1 MIDQKHP
8 EGVRMNNNVSGIR
21 RSSQNRLNA
30 IIGHKME
37 NGAVIDETVL
47 TLLAELTRIE
57 NREVLIVVSDN
68 GIIENA
74 FVGDVGTVAFDITD
88 RRSTL
93 SRKIVI
99 HTHPGGSPF
108 LSDEDLSA
116 AKDKR
121 LSAMIAIAVPDSDDL
136 PKLFGIA
143 LPKIVNDR
151 LTYTPEVVSGL
162 AGLNTVDIK
171 ANMQDADKAYRK
183 ANALYE
189 EPDCHRERAILVG
202 VDTNWSHGLDIDKSM
217 AELKS
222 LTEAADGQV
231 VAVFTQSRPKI
242 DSAYYVGKG
251 KLAEI
256 SRTAQN
262 KDAALLVANDELTAS
277 QIANIEGLTGLKVID
292 RTTVILDIFARHAA
306 SRIGKLQVELAQ
318 QHYRLS
324 RLKGLG
330 QVLSRTGGG
339 IGTRGPGEKKLETD
353 RRHIRKQIDELNK
366 QLAQAEKTHAE
377 GAKRRKKS
385 QIPRVSLIGYTNAG
399 KSTLFNVLTAA
410 DAVIADDLFVT
421 LDTTTRQVKTDSNG
435 FVLSDTVGFIE
446 KLPHDLVAAFKTT
459 LSEALD
465 ADLLLHVIDA
475 SQPESGKY
483 IAITE
488 QVLSEIGAIHIPRI
502 LVLNKTDLLGPE
514 EIKRLEQKAGHQD
527 IPTVL
532 IAASTGYG
540 IDSLLSRIDEI
551 LHENGE
557 IISLLMPYSE
567 SKRLAELKDQTM
579 IIDETYE
586 DSGVRLTVRIN
597 KNFPKYRFVDWLV

>member
-1 MIDQKHP
+1 MS
-8 EGVRMNNNVSGIR
+8 MNKQSSGIR
-21 RSSQNRLNA
+21 RSSQNTLDA
-30 IIGHKME
+30 LIGRKME
-37 NGAVIDETVL
+37 DGAILDETVL
-47 TLLAELTRIE
+47 SLLAELTRAE
-57 NREVLIVVSDN
+57 NREVLIVISDN
-68 GIIENA
+68 GMIENT
-74 FVGDVGTVAFDITD
+74 FIGNVNTVSFNISE
-88 RRSTL
+88 RRSSL

-108 LSDEDLSA
+108 LSDEDLSS

-121 LSAMIAIAVPDSDDL
+121 LSAMIAIAVDETGNL
-136 PKLFGIA
+136 PTLFGIA
-143 LPKIVNDR
+143 LPKMTDEKLI
-151 LTYTPEVVSGL
+151 YTSRIISGL
-162 AGLNTVDIK
+162 SNLNAVNIK
-171 ANMQDADKAYRK
+171 ANAVEVDKAYRK
-183 ANALYE
+183 SHALYD
-189 EPDCHRERAILVG
+189 EPDSHNERAVLVG
-202 VDTNWSHGLDIDKSM
+202 VDTNKTGGLDIKKSM
-217 AELKS
+217 DELKS
-222 LTEAADGQV
+222 LAEAADGKV
-231 VAVFTQSRPKI
+231 SDMFIQSRPKI
-242 DSAYYVGKG
+242 DPAFYVGKG

-256 SRTAQN
+256 SRAAQN
-262 KDAALLVANDELTAS
+262 KNASLLIANDELTAS
-277 QIANIEGLTGLKVID
+277 QIANIERLTGLKAID

-366 QLAQAEKTHAE
+366 QLSRAEKTHAE

-399 KSTLFNVLTAA
+399 KSTLFNTLTSA

-421 LDTTTRQVKTDSNG
+421 LDTTTRQVKTDRNS

-475 SQPESGKY
+475 SQKDNDKY

-488 QVLSEIGAIHIPRI
+488 HVLSEIGAIHIPRI
-502 LVLNKTDLLGPE
+502 LVLNKTDLLD
-514 EIKRLEQKAGHQD
+514 KSLLTRLQQKAQHND

-532 IAASTGYG
+532 IAANNGYG
-540 IDSLLSRIDEI
+540 IDTLLSCIDTALHQNNEI
-551 LHENGE
+551 V
-557 IISLLMPYSE
+557 SFFFPYSE
-567 SKRLAELKDQTM
+567 SKLLAELKNHSV
-579 IIDETYE
+579 ILEEAYE
-586 DSGVRLTVRIN
+586 DNGIRLTARTDLH
-597 KNFPKYRFVDWLV
+597 FPKYRYNNWIV